1 MKIVV
6 LLILSFVTT
15 TLFAQQGDRMIEQGN
30 EYYKQ
35 GNYEQAEQ
43 QYRKALELDPASTT
57 AQYNLANTLVHR
69 DKTDEAMQA
78 YTELAEKSKDK
89 EMQARSYYNQGVL
102 LSQQKKLEESIEAY
116 KKALRLNPADNDA
129 RENLQKALLE
139 LKKKNPPKKKEEDS
153 KKKKNDQQQPPK
165 QQPQPKMNPK
175 EAEQKLKL
183 LEQKEKEVQ
192 QRLQKES
199 NKSGQAMPKDW

>member
-1 MKIVV
+1 MKISVTI
-6 LLILSFVTT
+6 LLFFITAELA
-15 TLFAQQGDRMIEQGN
+15 AQQGDGFIQQGN
-30 EYYKQ
+30 NYYQQ
-35 GNYEQAEQ
+35 GNYGQAEE
-43 QYRKALELDPASTT
+43 QYRKALEYDPTSTT
-57 AQYNLANTLVHR
+57 AQFNLANTLVKL
-69 DKTDEAMQA
+69 DKADEAMQA
-78 YTELAEKSKDK
+78 YEELAKKTKDK
-89 EMQARSYYNQGVL
+89 ELQAKSYYNQGVL

-153 KKKKNDQQQPPK
+153 KKKKNEQQQPPN
-165 QQPQPKMNPK
+165 QQQQPKMNPK

-199 NKSGQAMPKDW
+199 NKNSQSMPKDW